1 MTRIRPIP
9 GLKPYYVTETGDVYS
24 IKKLRTF
31 VNKKN
36 GYAYCIGRR
45 VHRLV
50 ALAFLDSPENKSE
63 VNHKNGIKNDNTV
76 ENLEWVTRS
85 ENQTHAVKK
94 LNKGKV
100 KKVVQLHNNK
110 IVGKYYSAREASRV
124 TGIHN
129 SLISKCC
136 NGKMLT
142 THGYSWR
149 YEND

>member
-31 VNKKN
+31 INKKN
-36 GYAYCIGRR
+36 GYVYCMGRR

-50 ALAFLDSPENKSE
+50 ALAFLDNPENKPE
-63 VNHKNGIKNDNTV
+63 VNHKNGIKNDNTL
-76 ENLEWVTRS
+76 ENLEWVTDS
-85 ENQTHAVKK
+85 ENITHAIKD
-94 LNKGKV
+94 LGKGNV
-100 KKVVQLHNNK
+100 KKVVQLYKNE
-110 IVGKYYSAREASRV
+110 IIGKYYSVREASRV

-129 SLISKCC
+129 SLISRCC
-136 NGKMLT
+136 NGQIPT

-149 YEND
+149 YEK